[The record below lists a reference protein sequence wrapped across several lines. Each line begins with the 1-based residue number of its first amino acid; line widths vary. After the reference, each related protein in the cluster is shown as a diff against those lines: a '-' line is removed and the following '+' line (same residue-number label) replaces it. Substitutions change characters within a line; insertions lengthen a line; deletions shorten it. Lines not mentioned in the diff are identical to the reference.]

1 MQFFYDEIVMNKWKM
16 GNKGIKKKSEYCMP
30 QYMYISMPDALLLAT
45 PQSCRND
52 NGEAIFK

>member
-1 MQFFYDEIVMNKWKM
+1 MNKWKM

-52 NGEAIFK
+52 NGEANFK